1 MIPAALFWYAQDL
14 LQVLMEGWAFAPDL
28 FLFYL
33 LFRCSKTP
41 EDETTWIWTAFL
53 GGILW
58 DFRWSGLLGL
68 NAAAY
73 GGLLALFS
81 IFWKRI
87 PFTGRSHWIFMG
99 FLAAAHGALALS
111 RIIFY
116 GIASRE
122 VAFAFVVQM
131 MTAVPVISIVG
142 FVFASHGEKRNV
154 G

>member
-1 MIPAALFWYAQDL
+1 VIPAALFWYAQDL
-14 LQVLMEGWAFAPDL
+14 LQVLMEGWAFTPDL

-33 LFRCSKTP
+33 LFRCSKMP

-53 GGILW
+53 GGLLW

-68 NAAAY
+68 NAAVY
-73 GGLLALFS
+73 GGLVALFS

-87 PFTGRSHWIFMG
+87 PFTGRSHWILMG
-99 FLAAAHGALALS
+99 SLAAAHGVLALS

-116 GIASRE
+116 GIASGE
-122 VAFAFVVQM
+122 VAFAFVVQL
-131 MTAVPVISIVG
+131 MTAVPVILMVG
-142 FVFASHGEKRNV
+142 FVFAAHGEKRNV

>member
-1 MIPAALFWYAQDL
+1 VIPAVLFWYAQDL

-33 LFRCSKTP
+33 LFRCSKRP
-41 EDETTWIWTAFL
+41 EEETTWIWTAFL

-68 NAAAY
+68 NAALF

-87 PFTGRSHWIFMG
+87 PFTGRSHWSLMG
-99 FLAAAHGALALS
+99 VLAAVYGVLVLS

-122 VAFAFVVQM
+122 VAFAFAVQV
-131 MTAVPVISIVG
+131 MTVVPVIFIVG
-142 FVFASHGEKRNV
+142 FVFASHGEKRHV